1 MEQKPVTAMARIIA
15 DDGAEWV
22 NETAILLLS
31 SKAIVSKGCKRFDL
45 YREDEGDFTVIETW
59 ATMAD
64 LVNFRKTEEYAE
76 FFGTVNKNALV
87 KTSLV
92 TKVI

>member
-1 MEQKPVTAMARIIA
+1 MARIIA

-22 NETAILLLS
+22 NETAILLIG
-31 SKAIVSKGCKRFDL
+31 SKAIVSTGCKRFDV

-59 ATMAD
+59 ATLED
-64 LVNFRKTEEYAE
+64 LLAFRKTDAYAE
-76 FFGTVNKNALV
+76 FYGTVNKNALI